1 MYFEKLNSLYSE
13 KCVYCGMCLEHCPTY
28 AVTKNESESPR
39 GRISLISALNNGDLE
54 VNVRSLTHINNC
66 VLCLS
71 CQKTCPANVNFQ
83 NIMETFR
90 NKNFKNLTRWYE
102 DISKRDAVKKGFA
115 FMDKNE
121 LPPKP

>member
-54 VNVRSLTHINNC
+54 ENIRSLTHINNC

-90 NKNFKNLTRWYE
+90 NKNFKNLSYKTK
-102 DISKRDAVKKGFA
+102 ISLFINKVHMILKITLFKIKR
-115 FMDKNE
+115 
-121 LPPKP
+121 L